1 MGQPVVI
8 GSSMASSAIDGGSF
22 VWSVW
27 RSTDVN
33 AGVETWNL
41 NIDMGA
47 TTATV
52 FADYAY
58 SANGTVF
65 ATAALNDNASI
76 PIGALYGLSVE
87 AFQPWYMNFHFGA
100 TVTVKMFAVVR
111 SQAEASIT

>member
-8 GSSMASSAIDGGSF
+8 GSSVASTAFDAASF

-27 RSTDVN
+27 RTTDVN

-41 NIDMGA
+41 NTVFGA
-47 TTATV
+47 TAATM

-65 ATAALNDNASI
+65 ATSALNNGATFVV
-76 PIGALYGLSVE
+76 GALDGRSIE
-87 AFQPWYMNFHFGA
+87 AFQPWYINFHFGA
-100 TVTVKMFAVVR
+100 TVTIKMFAVVR